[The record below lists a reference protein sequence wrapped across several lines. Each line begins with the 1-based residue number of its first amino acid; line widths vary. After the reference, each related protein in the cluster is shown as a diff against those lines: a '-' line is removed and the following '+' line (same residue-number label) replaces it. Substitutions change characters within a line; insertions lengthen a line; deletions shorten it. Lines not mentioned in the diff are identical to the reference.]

1 MSRLRIAGWS
11 AVIALLLAFAPA
23 QAESLRVAKASPQA
37 FAFVPLDVGVAEG
50 IFKKQ
55 GFDIEVVTV
64 SGSVKIHQAMAADG
78 IDIALGSGPDFP
90 FLVNGSPEIGV
101 GVLGGLP
108 LYLGIIVPYDSPAKA
123 PADLRGKR
131 IGASSPQ
138 SLTAWLAR
146 EFARSQGWQRNEI
159 TLIAVGAEWPGQIAA
174 LKTKQVDGVMQS
186 IMLGYQMERAK
197 VARTLV
203 KSSDYVKDFITHVIF
218 AQNRMVKEHPDQ
230 IRRFLKGWYETIA
243 FMRANR
249 DESIRVVRTVTGFD
263 QDVEEHEF
271 DTVMPM
277 FSADGRFD
285 KRALGVLARSLVEV
299 GMVEREPDLSKLYTE
314 EFLPK

>member
-1 MSRLRIAGWS
+1 MPTLRIAGWG
-11 AVIALLLAFAPA
+11 ALIALLLPITPVEAAD
-23 QAESLRVAKASPQA
+23 SLRVAKASPQA
-37 FAFVPLDVGVAEG
+37 FAFVPLDVGVTDG
-50 IFKKQ
+50 IFKKY

-64 SGSVKIHQAMAADG
+64 SGSVKIHQAMAVDG
-78 IDIALGSGPDFP
+78 IDVALGSGPDFP
-90 FLVNGSPEIGV
+90 FLVAGSPEIGV

-131 IGASSPQ
+131 IGVSSPQ
-138 SLTAWLAR
+138 SLTGWLAR
-146 EFARSQGWQRNEI
+146 EFARTQGWQPNDI
-159 TLIAVGAEWPGQIAA
+159 TLIGVGAEWPGQIAA
-174 LKTKQVDGVMQS
+174 LKTNQADGVMQS

-218 AQNRMVKEHPDQ
+218 AQKRLVKEHPDQ
-230 IRRFLKGWYETIA
+230 VRRFLKGWYETIA

-249 DESIRVVRTVTGFD
+249 DDSLRVVRGVTGFD
-263 QDVEEHEF
+263 EDVEEHEF

-285 KRALGVLARSLVEV
+285 KKALGVLSRSLVET
-299 GMVEREPDLSKLYTE
+299 GMLEHEADLTKYYTE
-314 EFLPK
+314 EYLP

>member
-1 MSRLRIAGWS
+1 MPRLRIAGGS
-11 AVIALLLAFAPA
+11 ALLALLLAFAPA

-55 GFDIEVVTV
+55 GFDIEVVSV
-64 SGSVKIHQAMAADG
+64 SGSAKIHQAMAADG

-90 FLVNGSPEIGV
+90 FLLNGAPEIGV

-108 LYLGIIVPYDSPAKA
+108 LYLGIIVPYDSPAKV

-146 EFARSQGWQRNEI
+146 EFARSQGWQPNEI
-159 TLIAVGAEWPGQIAA
+159 TLISVGAEWPGQIAA
-174 LKTKQVDGVMQS
+174 LKTSQVDGVMQS

-203 KSSDYVKDFITHVIF
+203 KSSDYVKEFITHVIF
-218 AQNRMVKEHPDQ
+218 AQNRMVKDHPDQ
-230 IRRFLKGWYETIA
+230 VRRFLKGWYETIA
-243 FMRANR
+243 FMRANHA
-249 DESIRVVRTVTGFD
+249 ESVRVVRTVTGFD

-271 DTVMPM
+271 ETVMPM
-277 FSADGRFD
+277 FSSDGRFD

-299 GMVEREPDLSKLYTE
+299 GMVEREPDLTKLYTE
-314 EFLPK
+314 EFLP

>member
-1 MSRLRIAGWS
+1 MPKMRVAGWG
-11 AVIALLLAFAPA
+11 VLLALLLAFAPA
-23 QAESLRVAKASPQA
+23 RAESLRVAKASPQA
-37 FAFVPLDVGVAEG
+37 FAFVPLDVGVTEG

-55 GFDIEVVTV
+55 GFDIEVVSV
-64 SGSVKIHQAMAADG
+64 SGSAKIHQAMAADG
-78 IDIALGSGPDFP
+78 VDIALGSGPDFP
-90 FLVNGSPEIGV
+90 FLLNGAPEIGV

-108 LYLGIIVPYDSPAKA
+108 LYLGIIVPYDSPAKV

-131 IGASSPQ
+131 IGVSSPQ

-146 EFARSQGWQRNEI
+146 EFARTQGWQPNEI

-174 LKTKQVDGVMQS
+174 LKTSQADGVTQS

-249 DESIRVVRTVTGFD
+249 AESVRLVRIVTGFD

-277 FSADGRFD
+277 FSADGKFD
-285 KRALGVLARSLVEV
+285 KRALGVLARSLLEV
-299 GMVEREPDLSKLYTE
+299 GMVEREPDLSKLYSE

>member
-1 MSRLRIAGWS
+1 MPNLRIAGWG
-11 AVIALLLAFAPA
+11 ALVALLLAVNAA
-23 QAESLRVAKASPQA
+23 DAADSLRVAKASPQA
-37 FAFVPLDVGVAEG
+37 FAFVPLDVGVEAG
-50 IFKKQ
+50 IFKKN
-55 GFDIEVVTV
+55 GFDIEVITV

-90 FLVNGSPEIGV
+90 FLANGSPEIGI

-108 LYLGIIVPYDSPAKA
+108 LYLGIIVPFDSPAKA
-123 PADLRGKR
+123 AADLRGKR
-131 IGASSPQ
+131 IGVSSPQ
-138 SLTAWLAR
+138 SLTAWLAH
-146 EFARSQGWQRNEI
+146 EFARTQGWQKNEI
-159 TLIAVGAEWPGQIAA
+159 TLIGVGAEWPGQIAA

-186 IMLGYQMERAK
+186 IMLGYQMERSQ

-218 AQNRMVKEHPDQ
+218 AQNRLVKDHPDQ
-230 IRRFLKGWYETIA
+230 VRRFLKGWYETIA

-249 DESIRVVRTVTGFD
+249 EESMRIVRGVTGFD

-277 FSADGRFD
+277 FSSDGRFD
-285 KRALGVLARSLVEV
+285 RRALAVLARSLVEV
-299 GMVEREPDLSKLYTE
+299 GMVEREPDLTKYYTE
-314 EFLPK
+314 EFLP